1 MTTIAKLGSQT
12 IPCLW
17 PKLRFQQS
25 RKLAFVLAVANS
37 VSAMA
42 SNPTWVGAT
51 SAGGNGSTAAYAV
64 RIAPNHDRYVAGQF
78 TGNTKFSSTALAS
91 RGGTDIFLVKYS
103 ASGKLLWA
111 LQSGGAED
119 DEAVSLSLDIDGNV
133 YVTGYFTDS
142 ATFNSTNHALK
153 TVSGNGQTTYLAKY
167 SSAGDLIWIQT
178 GDSSVNGV
186 NFGSA
191 VAVNSAANSV
201 YVVLGTQGDT
211 TLSSA
216 GGTPTTTDGPWTWH
230 VLLAKYNTAGDF
242 QWAQTN
248 AASPNSLP
256 TGVTVDAQ
264 DNAYLVGW
272 MEDQTTFYSA
282 DGDDITVVGFSPAQT
297 NTDYPG
303 DAFVAKYDKNGNVK
317 WVNHAGGYKAIGI
330 AVAVLADGEVSIG
343 GFIGNIN
350 YGSASEAET
359 IVTSQPPGAN
369 VNLGGGHF
377 TDPYNDDVFVATFT
391 SAGAL
396 ERAWRYGTAQQE
408 VVTSLKYD
416 AAGDVVIAGLSGAAA
431 GSPNVFVRKYSDG
444 KLVWQQTAQNV
455 GLWFGYTT
463 TPMLGVDPAGKLF
476 VAGGYSGTA
485 DFGSFHLTASGLSDM
500 FLAELSQE

>member
-1 MTTIAKLGSQT
+1 MTITNLGSQT

-25 RKLAFVLAVANS
+25 LKLAFVLAVASS

-42 SNPTWVGAT
+42 SNPTWVGVT
-51 SAGGNGSTAAYAV
+51 NAGGDGSTAAYAIK
-64 RIAPNHDRYVAGQF
+64 IAPNHDRYVAGQF
-78 TGNTKFSSTALAS
+78 TEKAKFSSTTLTS
-91 RGGTDIFLVKYS
+91 QGGTDIFLVKYS

-111 LQSGGAED
+111 LQCGGTED

-142 ATFNSTNHALK
+142 ATFNSTNHTLK
-153 TVSGNGQTTYLAKY
+153 IVYGNGQTAYLAKY
-167 SSAGDLIWIQT
+167 SSAGNLLWIQT

-191 VAVNSAANSV
+191 IAVNSAANTV
-201 YVVLGTQGDT
+201 YVTLGTQGNT

-216 GGTPTTTDGPWTWH
+216 GGASSTIDGPWTWH

-248 AASPNSLP
+248 EGSPNSLP
-256 TGVTVDAQ
+256 SGVTVDAQ
-264 DNAYLVGW
+264 DNAYFVGW
-272 MEDQTTFYSA
+272 MEDQTTFSSA
-282 DGDDITVVGFSPAQT
+282 DGHDITVDGVSPAQS

-303 DAFVAKYDKNGNVK
+303 DAFVAKYDKNGIAK
-317 WVNHAGGYKAIGI
+317 WVNHAGGYKAISTAI
-330 AVAVLADGEVSIG
+330 AVLANGEVSIG

-350 YGSASEAET
+350 YGSASDAET
-359 IVTSQPPGAN
+359 IVTSQPPGASI
-369 VNLGGGHF
+369 NLGGGDF

-391 SAGAL
+391 SAGVL
-396 ERAWRYGTAQQE
+396 ERALRYGTAQQE
-408 VVTSLKYD
+408 IVTSLKYD
-416 AAGDVVIAGLSGAAA
+416 AAGFVLIAGLSGAAT

-444 KLVWQQTAQNV
+444 NLVWQQTAQNV
-455 GLWFGYTT
+455 GLWFGYST
-463 TPMLGVDPAGKLF
+463 TPVLGVDPAGKLF

-485 DFGSFHLTASGLSDM
+485 DFGSFHLTASGSSDM
-500 FLAELSQE
+500 FLAELSKE